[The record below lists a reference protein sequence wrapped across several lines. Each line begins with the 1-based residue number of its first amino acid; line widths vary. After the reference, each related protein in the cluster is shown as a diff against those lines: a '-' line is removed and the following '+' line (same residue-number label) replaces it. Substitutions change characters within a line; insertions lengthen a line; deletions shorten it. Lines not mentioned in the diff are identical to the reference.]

1 MALWGLAV
9 AISRAVSFFLT
20 GRTMADTYEYYADA
34 MIQAQEKQQVFSTGL
49 AYLYR
54 ENLSGLLQFTGNRIE
69 AAGVY
74 QMILQILWLWM
85 FFAGACMVF
94 GKLAGFISGTMMAVS
109 PWIMGSIFVVS
120 PENFYML
127 FWAGALL
134 FSGLALKEVPEREK
148 SGAGNTLCL
157 LAAGFLAGMI
167 TVWHFLGLY
176 LLPVFLYAF
185 IRERRRVKRKFVLP
199 VGFML
204 GGLTAFV
211 HIAMAAGK
219 SAAAQAYGWM
229 MELKELPLRYLN
241 EETELENWLF
251 CAMAA
256 GILLRNLS
264 GLIGKD
270 KSRDKKEETSEN
282 AASEDMAEKL
292 PRKVLQKENGAEE
305 DPDSYFIAGD
315 GRKVRYLDNP
325 LPVPKKHVK
334 KEMNFAIE
342 DVEGD
347 FDINDDFDFQISNG
361 DDFDI

>member
-20 GRTMADTYEYYADA
+20 ERTMADTYEYYANA

-49 AYLYR
+49 AYIYR

-74 QMILQILWLWM
+74 QMILQILWLWL
-85 FFAGACMVF
+85 FLAGACMVF

-109 PWIMGSIFVVS
+109 PWILESIFVVS

-127 FWAGALL
+127 FWAGALF
-134 FSGLALKEVPEREK
+134 FSGLAVKEVPEREK
-148 SGAGNTLCL
+148 SGAGNMLCL

-199 VGFML
+199 VGLML
-204 GGLTAFV
+204 GGLTAFAY
-211 HIAMAAGK
+211 IAMAAGK

-229 MELKELPLRYLN
+229 MELKDLPLRYLN

-256 GILLRNLS
+256 GILFRNLS

-270 KSRDKKEETSEN
+270 KSRNEEEETSED
-282 AASEDMAEKL
+282 AAPEDTAEKL
-292 PRKVLQKENGAEE
+292 PRKVPQKVAAAEE
-305 DPDSYFIAGD
+305 DPDSYFITGD
-315 GRKVRYLDNP
+315 GRKVKYLDNP